1 MKAAFLDRDG
11 VINEKA
17 PEGEYIA
24 RWEEV
29 RFLPDAFSSVAALH
43 RAGFRIIVATNQRG
57 VARGKVRRDDLEE
70 IHRRMREEFLSRGI
84 ALTGIYACTHDYAD
98 QCSCRKPQP
107 GLLIRAAAE
116 HGIELPSSWMIGD
129 SPSDIEAGKRA
140 GCKTARI
147 LIAGPAEEGDHRADI
162 SSPSLALAV
171 ERILQ
176 CSSVSDRKLNT

>member
-24 RWEEV
+24 RWEEI
-29 RFLPDAFSSVAALH
+29 RFLPDAFSAVSALA
-43 RAGFRIIVATNQRG
+43 RAGFKIIVATNQRG
-57 VARGKVRRDDLEE
+57 VALGKVRSVDLEE
-70 IHRRMREEFLSRGI
+70 IHRRMREEFSRQGI
-84 ALTGIYACTHDYAD
+84 VLTGIYVCTHDYAD

-129 SPSDIEAGKRA
+129 ATSDIEAGKRA
-140 GCKTARI
+140 GCRTARI
-147 LIAGPAEEGDHRADI
+147 LIAGSREEADSRADI
-162 SSPSLALAV
+162 NSPNLAAAV

-176 CSSVSDRKLNT
+176 CSSVNRSTNA